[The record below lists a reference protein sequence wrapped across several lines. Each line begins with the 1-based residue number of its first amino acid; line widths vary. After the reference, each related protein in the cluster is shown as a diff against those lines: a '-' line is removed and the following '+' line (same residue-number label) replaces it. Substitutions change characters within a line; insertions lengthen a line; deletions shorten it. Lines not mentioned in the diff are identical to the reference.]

1 MGSLSDAVTLRT
13 RKFDVEE
20 YHRLG
25 EAGIL
30 HDDDRIEL
38 IEGELVEMA
47 PIGGE
52 HATIVSTF
60 TMIVARQCDSTQ
72 LLHVQNPLRLNR
84 ESEPQPDLVLARFVP
99 KSRDVP
105 NFKDAL
111 LVIEVSDST
120 YNYDRKIKAPLYARA
135 GVPELWI
142 VDCQNRR
149 VEIHSDAK
157 GGEFSNIVVV
167 DESATI
173 TPGLAKNINVRLADL
188 WD

>member
-1 MGSLSDAVTLRT
+1 MGSIADAVTLRK
-13 RKFDVEE
+13 RKFDVDE

-30 HDDDRIEL
+30 GEDDRVEL

-52 HATIVSTF
+52 HATIVSALN
-60 TMIVARQCDSTQ
+60 MILVRQCDASQ
-72 LLHVQNPLRLNR
+72 LVHVQNPLRLNR
-84 ESEPQPDLVLARFVP
+84 TSEPQSDLVVSRLIP
-99 KSRDVP
+99 GLRDVP
-105 NFKDAL
+105 NFKNAL
-111 LVIEVSDST
+111 LVIEVADST

-149 VEIHSDAK
+149 VEVHTDAK
-157 GGEFSNIVVV
+157 ADVYENVTIADDTVTLAPRLAGNIR
-167 DESATI
+167 
-173 TPGLAKNINVRLADL
+173 VRLADL
-188 WD
+188 WI

>member
-1 MGSLSDAVTLRT
+1 MGSITDDVTLKK

-25 EAGIL
+25 EVGIL
-30 HDDDRIEL
+30 NEDDRVEL

-52 HATIVSTF
+52 HATVVSKL
-60 TMIVARQCDSTQ
+60 TMILARQCDSSQ
-72 LLHVQNPLRLNR
+72 LVHVQNPLRLDR
-84 ESEPQPDLVLARFVP
+84 TSEPQPDLVLARLIP
-99 KSRDVP
+99 GSRDVP

-111 LVIEVSDST
+111 LVIEVADST

-135 GVPELWI
+135 GVPEFWI

-149 VEIHSDAK
+149 VEVHSDAK
-157 GGEFSNIVVV
+157 GGVYENVTVADDTVTLVPRLAGNI
-167 DESATI
+167 A
-173 TPGLAKNINVRLADL
+173 VRLADL
-188 WD
+188 WV

>member
-13 RKFDVEE
+13 RKFDVDE

-25 EAGIL
+25 AAGIL
-30 HDDDRIEL
+30 SEDDRIEL

-52 HATIVSTF
+52 HATIVSKL
-60 TMIVARQCDSTQ
+60 TMILARQCDATQ
-72 LLHVQNPLRLNR
+72 LLHVQNPLRLDR
-84 ESEPQPDLVLARFVP
+84 TSEPQPDLVLAKLIRGF
-99 KSRDVP
+99 RDVP
-105 NFKDAL
+105 NFNDAL
-111 LVIEVSDST
+111 LVIEVSDTT

-149 VEIHSDAK
+149 VEIYTDAK
-157 GGEFSNIVVV
+157 SDVYSNI
-167 DESATI
+167 DIADAST
-173 TPGLAKNINVRLADL
+173 TLAPRLAENIKVRFADL
-188 WD
+188 WE